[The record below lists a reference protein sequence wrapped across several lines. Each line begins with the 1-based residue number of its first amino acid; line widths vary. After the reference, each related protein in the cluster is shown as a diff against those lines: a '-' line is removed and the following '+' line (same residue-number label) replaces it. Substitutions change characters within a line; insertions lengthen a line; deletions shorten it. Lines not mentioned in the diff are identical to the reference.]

1 MSTCTLKQALE
12 DWEKKANAQV
22 KAEQAE
28 AAKEIKL
35 EEAVEVRI
43 NFSVSRGAINK
54 VDNSLSKLVKCEIL
68 SLSTNCI
75 DKIPNLSGMA
85 SLRVLSIGRN
95 NIKKII
101 GLDEVAGTL
110 EQLWISYNM
119 IGSLDG
125 LSSLTKL
132 TTLYCS
138 NNLLK
143 SFSDLDKLAIL
154 PALKDVV
161 FVGNPMYQD
170 AKDDPR
176 LEVMKVLP
184 NLDKIDGDLT
194 LELDKVRNTNNS
206 PPEAPNAS

>member
-1 MSTCTLKQALE
+1 LKQALE

>member
-1 MSTCTLKQALE
+1 LIHILNNAFFQSTCTLKQALE

-143 SFSDLDKLAIL
+143 SFSDLDKL
-154 PALKDVV
+154 V
-161 FVGNPMYQD
+161 
-170 AKDDPR
+170 
-176 LEVMKVLP
+176 
-184 NLDKIDGDLT
+184 
-194 LELDKVRNTNNS
+194 S
-206 PPEAPNAS
+206 